1 MGYTV
6 VALKE
11 KIREMYPEI
20 AEHRITVGLDFNREL
35 NTYDVKLKK
44 DDHTL
49 LTHIGKEEADECM
62 DGVKCVHLGVQI
74 GEFVKN
80 FEAGE

>member
-11 KIREMYPEI
+11 KITEIYPEI
-20 AEHRITVGLDFNREL
+20 VRHGISFALEFNREL
-35 NTYDVKLKK
+35 DTYDVKLKK
-44 DDHTL
+44 NTHAF
-49 LTHIGKEEADECM
+49 LTHLGKEDADECM
-62 DGVKCVHLGVQI
+62 DGVKCVHLGIQI

-80 FEAGE
+80 FES

>member
-11 KIREMYPEI
+11 KILDMYPEI
-20 AEHRITVGLDFNREL
+20 VRHRVSLTLDFNSEL

-44 DDHTL
+44 GSHAL
-49 LTHIGKEEADECM
+49 KTHIDKKDADECM

-80 FEAGE
+80 FES

>member
-11 KIREMYPEI
+11 KITEIYPELVK
-20 AEHRITVGLDFNREL
+20 HGITLGLDFNMQL
-35 NTYDVKLKK
+35 NTYDVKIKK
-44 DDHTL
+44 DSHAL
-49 LTHIGKEEADECM
+49 LTHLGKEEADECM

-80 FEAGE
+80 FESSE

>member
-11 KIREMYPEI
+11 KVMEIYPEI
-20 AEHRITVGLDFNREL
+20 ARHGISLGLKFNQEL
-35 NTYDVKLKK
+35 NTYDVRLKK
-44 DDHTL
+44 DSHAL
-49 LTHIGKEEADECM
+49 MTHIGKEEADECM
-62 DGVKCVHLGVQI
+62 DGVKCIHLGVQI

-80 FEAGE
+80 FES